1 MTFKFSQRVTTPKG
15 EAVFIGYFTDGV
27 TAQVSRSASVKEYS
41 REECER
47 LKPSVADMTAG
58 EYETWRTNTHITVNE
73 VYAVTDLSP
82 APEHAPRRAR
92 TNTQPVEPEPELETE
107 PSL

>member
-1 MTFKFSQRVTTPKG
+1 MTFKFPQRVITPKG
-15 EAVFIGYFTDGV
+15 EATFIGYFTDDV

-73 VYAVTDLSP
+73 EYPVTQLSP
-82 APEHAPRRAR
+82 APEHAPRTRKVH
-92 TNTQPVEPEPELETE
+92 QPVEPELETE